1 MNVRIRLYL
10 QYGGLA
16 TKLKSRFQ
24 SGLKGK
30 ILIYVIQSFIITVM
44 VEFFLILNI
53 YFITSSDRNSQI
65 SLYSKSYGEKLPF
78 EVFIYVILG
87 IIIFTV
93 SLVLQMNSM
102 INYIGI
108 IKECVDRIAQGDFQ
122 TEILVKGNDEF
133 AIIAENLNKMMGEIS
148 ELMDNER
155 EVERSKNQLITNV
168 AHDLR
173 TPLTSIIGYMELLVN
188 GNNIPEETRDK
199 YLKVAYNKSLRL
211 QKLIEDLFGFTKLNY
226 GKIAMNIAKVD
237 IVKLMAQLLEEFYPN
252 FMENSLE
259 YSLESTENQVMI
271 EADGDLLARLFDNL
285 INNAIK
291 YGKDGKKVSV
301 VIRKIDD
308 IVHVAVINYGK
319 VIPKEDI
326 DKVFNKFYRVEQSRS
341 ANTGGTG
348 LGLAIAKNIAMM
360 HGGDIVVQSDL
371 YGTIFDVTLSVNYN
385 KEKYVYENRDLI

>member
-1 MNVRIRLYL
+1 MNVRIKLYL

-30 ILIYVIQSFIITVM
+30 ILIYVVQSFIITVM

-102 INYIGI
+102 INYIGM
-108 IKECVDRIAQGDFQ
+108 IKEGVDRIAQGDFQ

-188 GNNIPEETRDK
+188 GNNIPDETRDK

>member
-30 ILIYVIQSFIITVM
+30 ILIYVVQSFIITVM

-102 INYIGI
+102 INYIGM
-108 IKECVDRIAQGDFQ
+108 IKEGVDRIAQGDFQ

-301 VIRKIDD
+301 VIRKVDD

-341 ANTGGTG
+341 VNTGGTG

>member
-1 MNVRIRLYL
+1 
-10 QYGGLA
+10 
-16 TKLKSRFQ
+16 
-24 SGLKGK
+24 
-30 ILIYVIQSFIITVM
+30 
-44 VEFFLILNI
+44 
-53 YFITSSDRNSQI
+53 
-65 SLYSKSYGEKLPF
+65 
-78 EVFIYVILG
+78 
-87 IIIFTV
+87 
-93 SLVLQMNSM
+93 M
-102 INYIGI
+102 INYIGM
-108 IKECVDRIAQGDFQ
+108 IKEGVDRIAQGDFQ

-301 VIRKIDD
+301 VIRKVDD

>member
-1 MNVRIRLYL
+1 MAI
-10 QYGGLA
+10 
-16 TKLKSRFQ
+16 KLKSKFQ
-24 SGLKGK
+24 RGLKGK
-30 ILIYVIQSFIITVM
+30 ILIYIVQSFIITLM

-53 YFITSSDRNSQI
+53 YFMTSSDKNNQI
-65 SLYSKSYGEKLPF
+65 SLYSKNYGEKIPL
-78 EVFIYVILG
+78 EVFAYVALG

-102 INYIGI
+102 INYIGT
-108 IKECVDRIAQGDFQ
+108 IKEGVDRIAQGDFQ

-188 GNNIPEETRDK
+188 GNNIPDETRDK

-252 FMENSLE
+252 FMENSLD
-259 YSLESTENQVMI
+259 YSLESNENQIMI
-271 EADGDLLARLFDNL
+271 EADGNLLARLFDNL

-301 VIRKIDD
+301 VIRKMEDV
-308 IVHVAVINYGK
+308 VHVAVINYGK
-319 VIPKEDI
+319 VIPKEDL

-360 HGGDIVVQSDL
+360 HGGDIAVQSDL
-371 YGTIFDVTLSVNYN
+371 YGTIFDVTLNVNYN

>member
-30 ILIYVIQSFIITVM
+30 ILIYVVQSFIITVM

-102 INYIGI
+102 INYIGM
-108 IKECVDRIAQGDFQ
+108 IKEGVDRIAQGDFQ

-133 AIIAENLNKMMGEIS
+133 AIIAENLNKMIGEIS

-301 VIRKIDD
+301 VIRKVDD

-341 ANTGGTG
+341 VNTGGTG

>member
-1 MNVRIRLYL
+1 MKN
-10 QYGGLA
+10 
-16 TKLKSRFQ
+16 KFN

-30 ILIYVIQSFIITVM
+30 IFIYIMQSFIITVL

-53 YFITSSDRNSQI
+53 YLITNSNNVYKNNNDAP
-65 SLYSKSYGEKLPF
+65 LELF
-78 EVFIYVILG
+78 MYVLLG
-87 IIIFTV
+87 IVIFTV
-93 SLVLQMNSM
+93 SFILQINSM
-102 INYIGI
+102 INYIGT
-108 IKECVDRIAQGDFQ
+108 IKEGVDRIAEGDFQ

-148 ELMDNER
+148 SLMENER

-188 GNNIPEETRDK
+188 GKNIEEEIKMK
-199 YLKVAYNKSLRL
+199 YLKVAYNKALRL

-226 GKIAMNIAKVD
+226 GKIAMNVTKVD

-252 FMENSLE
+252 FMDNNLD
-259 YSLESTENQVMI
+259 YSLESTHSQIII
-271 EADGDLLARLFDNL
+271 EADGSLLARLFDNL

-291 YGKDGKKVSV
+291 YGKDGKKVTVS
-301 VIRKIDD
+301 ISKEGE
-308 IVHVAVINYGK
+308 IVHVLVINYGK
-319 VIPKEDI
+319 VIPKEDL

-341 ANTGGTG
+341 TNTGGTG

-360 HGGDIVVQSDL
+360 HGGDIMVRSDL
-371 YGTIFDVTLSVNYN
+371 YGTIFDVTLNLKYN
-385 KEKYVYENRDLI
+385 LEKYVYENRDLI

>member
-30 ILIYVIQSFIITVM
+30 ILIYVVQSFIITVM

-102 INYIGI
+102 INYIGM
-108 IKECVDRIAQGDFQ
+108 IKEGVDRIAQGDFQ

-291 YGKDGKKVSV
+291 YGKDGKKLSV
-301 VIRKIDD
+301 VIRKVDD

-341 ANTGGTG
+341 VNTGGTG

>member
-30 ILIYVIQSFIITVM
+30 ILIYVVQSFIITVM

-102 INYIGI
+102 INYIGM
-108 IKECVDRIAQGDFQ
+108 IKEGVDRIAQGDFQ

-301 VIRKIDD
+301 VIRKVDD

-341 ANTGGTG
+341 VNTGGTG

-385 KEKYVYENRDLI
+385 KAKYVYENRDLI

>member
-30 ILIYVIQSFIITVM
+30 ILIYVVQSFIITVM

-102 INYIGI
+102 INYIGM
-108 IKECVDRIAQGDFQ
+108 IKEGVDRIAQGDFQ

-188 GNNIPEETRDK
+188 GNNIPDETRDK

>member
-30 ILIYVIQSFIITVM
+30 ILIYVVQSFIITVM

-102 INYIGI
+102 INYIGM
-108 IKECVDRIAQGDFQ
+108 IKEGVDRIAQGDFQ

-301 VIRKIDD
+301 VIRKVDD

-341 ANTGGTG
+341 VNTGGTG

-360 HGGDIVVQSDL
+360 HGGDIVVQTDL

>member
-30 ILIYVIQSFIITVM
+30 ILIYVVQSFIITVM

-102 INYIGI
+102 INYIGM
-108 IKECVDRIAQGDFQ
+108 IKEGVDRIAQGDFQ

-148 ELMDNER
+148 ELMDNES

-341 ANTGGTG
+341 VNTGGTG

>member
-30 ILIYVIQSFIITVM
+30 ILIYVVQSFIITVM

-102 INYIGI
+102 INYIGM
-108 IKECVDRIAQGDFQ
+108 IKEGVDRIAQGDFQ

-301 VIRKIDD
+301 VIRKVDD

>member
-102 INYIGI
+102 INYIGM
-108 IKECVDRIAQGDFQ
+108 IKEGVDRIAQGDFQ

-341 ANTGGTG
+341 VNTGGTG

>member
-102 INYIGI
+102 INYIGM
-108 IKECVDRIAQGDFQ
+108 IKEGVDRIAQGDFQ

-341 ANTGGTG
+341 VNTGGTG

-385 KEKYVYENRDLI
+385 KEKYVYENRDLL

>member
-30 ILIYVIQSFIITVM
+30 ILIYVVQSFIITVM

-102 INYIGI
+102 INYIGM
-108 IKECVDRIAQGDFQ
+108 IKEGVDRIAQGDFQ

-188 GNNIPEETRDK
+188 GNNIPDETRDK

-259 YSLESTENQVMI
+259 YSLESTENQIMI

-341 ANTGGTG
+341 VNTGGTG

>member
-1 MNVRIRLYL
+1 
-10 QYGGLA
+10 
-16 TKLKSRFQ
+16 
-24 SGLKGK
+24 
-30 ILIYVIQSFIITVM
+30 
-44 VEFFLILNI
+44 
-53 YFITSSDRNSQI
+53 
-65 SLYSKSYGEKLPF
+65 
-78 EVFIYVILG
+78 
-87 IIIFTV
+87 
-93 SLVLQMNSM
+93 
-102 INYIGI
+102 
-108 IKECVDRIAQGDFQ
+108 
-122 TEILVKGNDEF
+122 
-133 AIIAENLNKMMGEIS
+133 MMGEIS

-301 VIRKIDD
+301 VIRKVDD

-341 ANTGGTG
+341 VNTGGTG

>member
-30 ILIYVIQSFIITVM
+30 ILIYVVQSFIITVM

-102 INYIGI
+102 INYIGM
-108 IKECVDRIAQGDFQ
+108 IKEGVDRIAQGDFQ

-301 VIRKIDD
+301 VIRKVDD

-326 DKVFNKFYRVEQSRS
+326 D
-341 ANTGGTG
+341 
-348 LGLAIAKNIAMM
+348 
-360 HGGDIVVQSDL
+360 
-371 YGTIFDVTLSVNYN
+371 
-385 KEKYVYENRDLI
+385 

>member
-30 ILIYVIQSFIITVM
+30 ILIYIVQSFIITIM

-53 YFITSSDRNSQI
+53 YFMTSSNKNSQI
-65 SLYSKSYGEKLPF
+65 SLYSKNYGEKLPF
-78 EVFIYVILG
+78 EVFIYVTLG

-102 INYIGI
+102 INYIGT
-108 IKECVDRIAQGDFQ
+108 IKEGVDRIAQGDFQ

-188 GNNIPEETRDK
+188 GNNIPDETRDK

-259 YSLESTENQVMI
+259 YSLESTENQIMI
-271 EADGDLLARLFDNL
+271 EADGNLLARLFDNL

-301 VIRKIDD
+301 VIRKMDD

-341 ANTGGTG
+341 VNTGGTG

-371 YGTIFDVTLSVNYN
+371 YGTIFDVTLSINYN

>member
-30 ILIYVIQSFIITVM
+30 ILIYVVQSFIITVM

-102 INYIGI
+102 INYIGM
-108 IKECVDRIAQGDFQ
+108 IKEGVDRIAQGDFQ

-188 GNNIPEETRDK
+188 GNNISEETRDK

-301 VIRKIDD
+301 VIRKVDD

-341 ANTGGTG
+341 VNTGGTG

>member
-1 MNVRIRLYL
+1 M
-10 QYGGLA
+10 
-16 TKLKSRFQ
+16 KSRFQ

-30 ILIYVIQSFIITVM
+30 ILIYVVQSFIITVM

-102 INYIGI
+102 INYIGM
-108 IKECVDRIAQGDFQ
+108 IKEGVDRIAQGDFQ

-301 VIRKIDD
+301 VIRKVDD

-341 ANTGGTG
+341 VNTGGTG

>member
-16 TKLKSRFQ
+16 IKLKSRFQ

-30 ILIYVIQSFIITVM
+30 ILIYVVQSFIITVM

-102 INYIGI
+102 INYIGM
-108 IKECVDRIAQGDFQ
+108 IKEGVDRIAQGDFQ

-301 VIRKIDD
+301 VIRKVDD

-341 ANTGGTG
+341 VNTGGTG

>member
-30 ILIYVIQSFIITVM
+30 ILIYVVQSFIITVM

-102 INYIGI
+102 INYIGM
-108 IKECVDRIAQGDFQ
+108 IKEGVDRIAQGDFQ

-301 VIRKIDD
+301 VIRKVDD

-341 ANTGGTG
+341 VYTGGTG

>member
-30 ILIYVIQSFIITVM
+30 ILIYVVQSFIITVM

-102 INYIGI
+102 INYIGM
-108 IKECVDRIAQGDFQ
+108 IKEGVDRIAQGDFQ

-259 YSLESTENQVMI
+259 YSLESTDNQVMI

-301 VIRKIDD
+301 VIRKVDD

-341 ANTGGTG
+341 VNTGGTG

>member
-102 INYIGI
+102 INYIGM
-108 IKECVDRIAQGDFQ
+108 IKEGVDRIAQGDFQ

-341 ANTGGTG
+341 VNTGGTG

-385 KEKYVYENRDLI
+385 KEKYVYDNRDLI

>member
-30 ILIYVIQSFIITVM
+30 ILIYVVQSFIITVM

-53 YFITSSDRNSQI
+53 YFITSSDRNSQL

-102 INYIGI
+102 INYIGM
-108 IKECVDRIAQGDFQ
+108 IKEGVDRIAQGDFQ

-188 GNNIPEETRDK
+188 GNNIPDETRDK

-259 YSLESTENQVMI
+259 YSLESTENQIMI

-341 ANTGGTG
+341 VNTGGTG

>member
-30 ILIYVIQSFIITVM
+30 ILIYVVQSFIITVM

-102 INYIGI
+102 INYIGM
-108 IKECVDRIAQGDFQ
+108 IKEGVDRIAQGDFQ

>member
-30 ILIYVIQSFIITVM
+30 ILIYVVQSFIITVM

-102 INYIGI
+102 INYIGM
-108 IKECVDRIAQGDFQ
+108 IKEGVDRIAQGDFQ

-341 ANTGGTG
+341 VNTGGTG

>member
-30 ILIYVIQSFIITVM
+30 ILIYVVQSFIITVM

-102 INYIGI
+102 INYIGLI
-108 IKECVDRIAQGDFQ
+108 NEGVDRIAQGDFQ

-301 VIRKIDD
+301 VIRKVDD

-341 ANTGGTG
+341 VNTGGTG

-371 YGTIFDVTLSVNYN
+371 YGTIFDVTLSVNYY

>member
-1 MNVRIRLYL
+1 M
-10 QYGGLA
+10 
-16 TKLKSRFQ
+16 KSRFQ

-30 ILIYVIQSFIITVM
+30 ILIYVVQSFIITVM

-102 INYIGI
+102 INYIGM
-108 IKECVDRIAQGDFQ
+108 IKEGVDRIAQGDFQ

>member
-30 ILIYVIQSFIITVM
+30 ILIYVVQSFIITVM

-102 INYIGI
+102 INYIGM
-108 IKECVDRIAQGDFQ
+108 IKEGVDRIAQGDFQ

-301 VIRKIDD
+301 VIRKVDD

-385 KEKYVYENRDLI
+385 KEKYVYENR

>member
-30 ILIYVIQSFIITVM
+30 ILIYVVQSFIITVM

-102 INYIGI
+102 INYIGM
-108 IKECVDRIAQGDFQ
+108 IKEGVDRIAQGDFQ

-211 QKLIEDLFGFTKLNY
+211 QKLIEDLFGFTTLNY
-226 GKIAMNIAKVD
+226 GKIALNIAKVD

-301 VIRKIDD
+301 VIRKVDD